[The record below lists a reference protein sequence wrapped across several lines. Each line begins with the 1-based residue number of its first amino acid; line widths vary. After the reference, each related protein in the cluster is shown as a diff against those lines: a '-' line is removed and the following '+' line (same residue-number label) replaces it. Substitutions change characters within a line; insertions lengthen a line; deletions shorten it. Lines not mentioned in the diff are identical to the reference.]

1 MKNFEIDIMFKWNT
15 VYIIMIMFNWWCYTE
30 LMIGNDQIMVVYN
43 FNVKIK
49 EDYGTIQMI
58 NIRVSLKH

>member
-1 MKNFEIDIMFKWNT
+1 
-15 VYIIMIMFNWWCYTE
+15 
-30 LMIGNDQIMVVYN
+30 MIGNDQIMVVYN
-43 FNVKIK
+43 FNVEIK